1 MNTRETDRLKTL
13 LQTALPPTR
22 DPAESDPV
30 PERDPAPSRDLWPEI
45 RQRIAGDAASPSHAI
60 PWFDWVLAGGVA
72 VVAVAFPAAV
82 PLFLYYL

>member
-1 MNTRETDRLKTL
+1 MNTRETDRLKML

-22 DPAESDPV
+22 DADPERDPV
-30 PERDPAPSRDLWPEI
+30 PERDLWPEI
-45 RQRIAGDAASPSHAI
+45 RQRIAGDAPSPSHAI